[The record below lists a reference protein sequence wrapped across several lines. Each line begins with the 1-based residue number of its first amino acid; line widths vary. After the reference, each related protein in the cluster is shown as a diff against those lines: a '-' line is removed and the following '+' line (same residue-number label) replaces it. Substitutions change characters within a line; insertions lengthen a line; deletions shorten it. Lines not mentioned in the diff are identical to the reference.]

1 LLKNN
6 DLRFYPGKQHLQSV
20 ENILRLLGK
29 NPPLMQQRI
38 LIVDDST
45 ELCSLLSNYL
55 KRENFETDEAYSAAS
70 ALKLLEK
77 NQYGLVICDYRL
89 PDADGIDLI
98 PKMKRLQPDTPIII
112 MTAYADVK
120 ISIRCIKLGALDYIT
135 KPIHH
140 QEMLALVKDA
150 LTSGGTPAQQPA
162 KAKATKSNYVWGN
175 SPQSKR
181 MLKNIELVA
190 PTDMTV
196 IVHGESGTGK
206 EFVANAIHERSP
218 RSGKQFVAID
228 CGSLTEELAGSELF
242 GHIKGA
248 FTGALQDKKGQFEL
262 ANGGTLFLD
271 EIGNLT
277 YENQVKLLRVLQE
290 RKVRKVV
297 ATRTFRSMC
306 ASWWPPTKIC
316 KRPCAKGGSE
326 KTCFHRLNEF
336 SIQIDPL
343 RERKQ
348 DIDIYVEHF
357 LHMANESLSKQ
368 VKQVDDITYEK
379 LRNYYWHG
387 NIREL
392 KNVMKRAVLL
402 ASSNEISVDCI
413 PTEIVFG
420 THASLKPESGDNGA
434 IVDLKS
440 VVEEAE
446 KKAIMQVLRET
457 NFNKSDTAKRLK
469 VDRKTLYNKMNQY
482 GLV

>member
-1 LLKNN
+1 M
-6 DLRFYPGKQHLQSV
+6 PQH
-20 ENILRLLGK
+20 
-29 NPPLMQQRI
+29 I

-77 NQYGLVICDYRL
+77 TQYGLVICDYRL
-89 PDADGIDLI
+89 PDADGTDLI

-150 LTSGGTPAQQPA
+150 LTSGGTTAQQPA

-290 RKVRKVV
+290 RKVRKVGGDKDIQIDVRLVV
-297 ATRTFRSMC
+297 ATNEDLQEAVRQGRFR
-306 ASWWPPTKIC
+306 
-316 KRPCAKGGSE
+316 E
-326 KTCFHRLNEF
+326 DLFHRLNEF

-357 LHMANESLSKQ
+357 LQMANESLSKQ

-402 ASSNEISVDCI
+402 ASTNEISVDCI

-420 THASLKPESGDNGA
+420 TNASLKPESGDNGA

>member
-1 LLKNN
+1 MIK
-6 DLRFYPGKQHLQSV
+6 
-20 ENILRLLGK
+20 
-29 NPPLMQQRI
+29 RI
-38 LIVDDST
+38 LIIDDST
-45 ELCSLLSNYL
+45 EMCSLLSNYL
-55 KRENFETDEAYSAAS
+55 KREKYETDEAYSGAAG
-70 ALKLLEK
+70 LKSMEK
-77 NQYGLVICDYRL
+77 TTYGLVLCDYRL
-89 PDADGIDLI
+89 PDFDGIELI
-98 PKMKRLQPDTPIII
+98 PRMKRLQPDTPIVI

-120 ISIRCIKLGALDYIT
+120 TSIRCIRLGALDYIT

-140 QEMLALVKDA
+140 QEMFTLVKDA
-150 LTSGGTPAQQPA
+150 LSSRGISAQPVIPD
-162 KAKATKSNYVWGN
+162 KDKGIGYVWGS

-196 IVHGESGTGK
+196 IIEGESGTGK
-206 EFVANAIHERSP
+206 EFVANAIHERSQ
-218 RSGKQFVAID
+218 RGSKQLVAID

-242 GHIKGA
+242 GHVKGS

-290 RKVRKVV
+290 RKVRKVGGDKDTDIDVRLIV
-297 ATRTFRSMC
+297 ATNEDLPEAVRQGRFR
-306 ASWWPPTKIC
+306 
-316 KRPCAKGGSE
+316 E
-326 KTCFHRLNEF
+326 DLFHRLNEF
-336 SIQIDPL
+336 SIYIEPL

-348 DIDIYVEHF
+348 DITTYVEHF
-357 LHMANESLSKQ
+357 LRLANESLGKQ
-368 VKQVDDITYEK
+368 VRRVDDITAEK

-402 ASSNEISVDCI
+402 ASSDEISVECI

-420 THASLKPESGDNGA
+420 THASLRPDPTANGE
-434 IVDLKS
+434 ITDLRS

-446 KKAIMQVLRET
+446 KKAILQVLRET

-482 GLV
+482 GLI

>member
-1 LLKNN
+1 M
-6 DLRFYPGKQHLQSV
+6 P
-20 ENILRLLGK
+20 
-29 NPPLMQQRI
+29 QRI

-70 ALKLLEK
+70 ALNLLEK
-77 NQYGLVICDYRL
+77 TQYGLVICDYRL

-98 PKMKRLQPDTPIII
+98 PKMKRLQPETPIII

-120 ISIRCIKLGALDYIT
+120 ISIRCIRLGALDYIT

-150 LTSGGTPAQQPA
+150 LTSGGTTAQQPT
-162 KAKATKSNYVWGN
+162 KAMATKSNYVWGN
-175 SPQSKR
+175 SPQSKL

-290 RKVRKVV
+290 RKVRKVGGDKDIQIDVRLVV
-297 ATRTFRSMC
+297 ATNEDLQEAVRQGRFR
-306 ASWWPPTKIC
+306 
-316 KRPCAKGGSE
+316 E
-326 KTCFHRLNEF
+326 DLFHRLNEF
-336 SIQIDPL
+336 AIQIDPL

-357 LHMANESLSKQ
+357 LHMANESLGKQ